1 MIGRLFLFEVR
12 YWLRQPMV
20 YIFFALLGLMC
31 GAAVAVD
38 NIQIGGSI
46 GSVYRNAPEV
56 IYNFSGAMSFLGLL
70 MVTAFVNGTAIR
82 DFASNTQ
89 QIAFS
94 TPIKKHQYL
103 IGKFLGSTFIA
114 LIPMLGINIGIIV
127 GSWWP
132 TIDPVRLGPTLLSA
146 HVSAFTM
153 IILPNVL
160 FTSAVIFA
168 VAILLRSSIASF
180 ISGIVLLV
188 GYLIAQS
195 LMSGL
200 ENEVTGAMLDPFGLN
215 ALDQVTKYWT
225 VSEKNALM
233 LPTSGVLLWNR
244 LLWIAV
250 SIGIFIFG
258 YLRFSFHDR
267 KQKAKMILEERAQAV
282 QPAVALPVVSRT
294 YTAGDRWKQLRDQI
308 GMDLKRIVTGGVFI
322 ITMLLGLAQM
332 ITSLSFVTSMYDNV
346 TYPVTYNVA
355 DLLSGSLFIFII
367 IIVTYYAG
375 DLIWKDREARI
386 NDIKDALPTPSWLPL
401 VGNFATM
408 MVLLLVV
415 QLIAMLAGIITQ
427 ALNGY
432 AHFEV
437 DVYLLYLIVPQLLL
451 FGFYTMLALCI
462 HTLVPNKYM
471 GYFAFILMIVLNL
484 FLWSGVDVESNL
496 VKLNGTTGIRYS
508 DMARFGPFIKGW
520 IFFRVYWWMFG
531 AILLFIAFLF
541 AVRGRESGAGWRL
554 RMAGAKLK
562 KNWAIALPL
571 LAGWLLLGGWGY
583 YNTKVL
589 NTYNTSD
596 QQEEL
601 QVRYEKDYKRFD
613 GIPQPHYTDLDFTID
628 LVPEERS
635 LTFNVAITTVNKSA
649 VAIDSLHLN
658 LPDKHVIIEIPGA
671 ELVKN
676 DEDLDYRI
684 YKLDPP
690 LAPGTELKFIAK
702 GAYKPEG
709 FENSV
714 SFVQLVNNGT
724 FFNNM
729 NLIPVIG
736 YTTQNELSDRN
747 DRRKHGLPTKEQ
759 MQPLNADPAKRMHT
773 YLMHNSDW
781 VNVHTTISTAPDQIA
796 VAPGSLKKE
805 WKENGRNYFQYE
817 LDHKSMNFYS
827 FLSAR
832 YEVAREKWTSPAG
845 GDPIDVEVYYHKAH
859 EANVPRML
867 NSMKKALTYYTENFG
882 PYMHKQ
888 VRILEFPRYFS
899 FAQAFPGTMP
909 YSESIGFITDL
920 SAEEDIDMVFYVV
933 AHEMGHQYW
942 AHQVIGADMQ
952 GATLLSES
960 MSQYSSLM
968 VMEKEYGRDKMRKF
982 LKLESDKYQ
991 RARGG
996 ETEREQ
1002 PILQVENQ
1010 GYIHYN
1016 KGSVVLYGMRE
1027 FIGEDT
1033 LNKAFRA
1040 LVDSFAYGAPP
1051 YPTSLDMYRE
1061 LEKVTPDSLTY
1072 LLEDHFKYITLYN
1085 NRMLTAKAQKA
1096 QDGMYDVT
1104 MTFTCEKNHA
1114 DSLGNETKVSM
1125 NDWIDI
1131 GLLAEEKSDKEE
1143 GEILV
1148 QQRMR
1153 LKDGENTVTL
1163 RSRELPVKAM
1173 IDPMHLFFDRVPDD
1187 NGKDV
1192 EVE

>member
-531 AILLFIAFLF
+531 PILLFIAFLF

>member
-968 VMEKEYGRDKMRKF
+968 VMEKEYGRDKMRQF